1 MLRRFEATTPGLA
14 RGLAKKSK
22 RFGELGW
29 DRLRAE
35 LLRLPV
41 KLPELKTLALT
52 SSRIPGHRHQGAR
65 VFLLEFGAP
74 LRYQNPE
81 ALITFRATK
90 EPSSNIIVELQS
102 GEKHTLDV
110 AGIQSSAILK
120 SVLEVGG
127 MPAAD
132 VQAAMVVVNELKV
145 NAAQHALSA
154 LTLSGAHAAHHRS
167 RGPPAC
173 SRTPD
178 LQEESSCHV
187 DTDER
192 LR

>member
-1 MLRRFEATTPGLA
+1 MGNQVTSRSERVPCCVGLRRP
-14 RGLAKKSK
+14 R
-22 RFGELGW
+22 
-29 DRLRAE
+29 RAE

-110 AGIQSSAILK
+110 
-120 SVLEVGG
+120 
-127 MPAAD
+127 
-132 VQAAMVVVNELKV
+132 
-145 NAAQHALSA
+145 
-154 LTLSGAHAAHHRS
+154 
-167 RGPPAC
+167 
-173 SRTPD
+173 
-178 LQEESSCHV
+178 
-187 DTDER
+187 
-192 LR
+192 